1 MTTIHDLARAC
12 GVSIATVSRAFSPNA
27 RISQETKQMI
37 LERAQELHYVP
48 NTIAKSLQ
56 AKQTYTIGLI
66 IPEISNSFYS
76 SVVQQMEY
84 KYRENGYRF
93 IIGFYQHGVSTEADI
108 IADMAGYRTDALIFS
123 PRDRS
128 SEETLKVHFSGK
140 NVLQLFTSYYQ
151 EYDSLTMDDIMGT
164 EEATEYLIAAGHK
177 RILYYGHHDRTN
189 GYLNAMR
196 KHHLDTTDLCYMA
209 EKQSVEKAMECI
221 QKTNPTAILS
231 IAKYSEDIIAAL
243 RKLSLNF
250 PDDISLMVYD
260 DIDWTKML
268 DISAVA
274 HPLEE
279 IAATSLEMIL
289 HRLKEKN
296 ASPIHRTMRAHL
308 VHRNSV
314 KNIISLL
321 NA

>member
-12 GVSIATVSRAFSPNA
+12 GVSIATVSRAFSPNG
-27 RISQETKQMI
+27 RISKKTKEMI

-56 AKQTYTIGLI
+56 ARQTYTIGLI

-76 SVVQQMEY
+76 SVIQQMEY

-93 IIGFYQHGVSTEADI
+93 IIGFYQQGVSTEADI
-108 IADMAGYRTDALIFS
+108 IADMASYRTDALIFS
-123 PRDRS
+123 PRSRS
-128 SEETLKVHFSGK
+128 SEETLRVHFSGK
-140 NVLQLFTSYYQ
+140 NVLQLFTSHYK
-151 EYDSLTMDDIMGT
+151 EYDSLTMDDIIGT

-189 GYLNAMR
+189 GYLNAM
-196 KHHLDTTDLCYMA
+196 KNHDLDITNLCHIA
-209 EKQSVEKAMECI
+209 ETPSVEKAMECI
-221 QKTNPTAILS
+221 QKTNPTAILA

-260 DIDWTKML
+260 DIEWTKML

-279 IAATSLEMIL
+279 IATTSLEMIL

-296 ASPIHRTMRAHL
+296 ASPIHRTMRAHIIQ
-308 VHRNSV
+308 RNSV
-314 KNIISLL
+314 KNITTL
-321 NA
+321 